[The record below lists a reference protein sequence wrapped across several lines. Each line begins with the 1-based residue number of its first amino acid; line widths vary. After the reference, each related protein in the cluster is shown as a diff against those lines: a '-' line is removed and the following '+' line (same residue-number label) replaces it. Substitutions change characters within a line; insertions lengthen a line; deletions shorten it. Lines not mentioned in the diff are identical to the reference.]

1 MTDISVMVLSFE
13 PFEIYMCPTVS
24 QGTQV
29 VHDAIYFAAHMAE
42 TASTDIQ
49 SMLRNALSNLIIKGS
64 QELQQA
70 IESQLESSLTFG
82 IL

>member
-1 MTDISVMVLSFE
+1 MRTSHL
-13 PFEIYMCPTVS
+13 YAVS

-29 VHDAIYFAAHMAE
+29 VHDVMYYAAHMAE
-42 TASTDIQ
+42 TASTDLGN
-49 SMLRNALSNLIIKGS
+49 MLENALSNLLNKGG